1 MVIVPAFLSKKETI
15 FEGFSEPYLR
25 TSRPK
30 EASGLKKVFTTKIAK
45 NMKQCGIIW
54 GKTTKNSAFLFTS
67 LHG

>member
-1 MVIVPAFLSKKETI
+1 MVIPAFLRKKETI

-30 EASGLKKVFTTKIAK
+30 EASLSKKVFTTKIAK

-54 GKTTKNSAFLFTS
+54 RKTTKNSAFLFTS